1 MSVPPNRQMIRAST
15 EPMAVPLPLR
25 QLGPRRTIS
34 GHRATSSLGMSTH
47 GLGLNTS
54 GLRGMSGPRL
64 NTCGLREPTGQS
76 LNTHGQNEPGLSL
89 STNGLSLNTNGLS
102 LNTNGLSLNTTKLNS
117 NIHADDVQTPHIHAR
132 TLVDAGHSVQDNDA
146 ELARRAGR
154 VYGSGPRQI
163 MPFLYLGGEQN
174 VTSAQLEH
182 SNITRVLNVAREV
195 QGFRVHGVESRHVQ
209 WDHNESDLARHFD
222 STFAY
227 IDEAR
232 SQHCGVLV
240 HCQLGVS
247 RSASLVVAYVMRT
260 MHVGFEAAYEY
271 VRQRAPCISPNIA
284 LIAQLSEYGRVLGA
298 RLVIS
303 TRVVRDVP
311 ELSSASSENS
321 SDGSVD
327 CPCAPLATA
336 KSDAPADSALRVVA
350 HRHPLRP

>member
-15 EPMAVPLPLR
+15 EPMAVRAPLPLR

-34 GHRATSSLGMSTH
+34 GHRATSSLQLSTS

-54 GLRGMSGPRL
+54 GLRGLNGLGPS
-64 NTCGLREPTGQS
+64 TCELREPAGQSPSTHGLREPT
-76 LNTHGQNEPGLSL
+76 
-89 STNGLSLNTNGLS
+89 GLS
-102 LNTNGLSLNTTKLNS
+102 LNTNGLSLNTTKLNL
-117 NIHADDVQTPHIHAR
+117 NTNRQADDVQTPQIHSR
-132 TLVDAGHSVQDNDA
+132 TTIVDAGHSVQGNDA

-154 VYGSGPRQI
+154 VYGNGPQQI

-174 VTSAQLEH
+174 VTSGQLEQAH
-182 SNITRVLNVAREV
+182 ITRVLNVAREV
-195 QGFRVHGVESRHVQ
+195 QGFRVPNVESRHVQ
-209 WDHNESDLARHFD
+209 WDHDESDLAQYFD

-232 SQHCGVLV
+232 SQHRGVLV

-260 MHVGFEAAYEY
+260 MRVGFEAAYEY

-327 CPCAPLATA
+327 CPCAPSLVAT
-336 KSDAPADSALRVVA
+336 KSEPVDGALHVVA
-350 HRHPLRP
+350 NRHPLRP

>member
-15 EPMAVPLPLR
+15 EPVRGPLPLR

-34 GHRATSSLGMSTH
+34 GHRATSSLGMSTSGLGLNTS

-54 GLRGMSGPRL
+54 GLRGLNGTGPG
-64 NTCGLREPTGQS
+64 TCGLREPAGQS
-76 LNTHGQNEPGLSL
+76 LNTHGLGKP
-89 STNGLSLNTNGLS
+89 GLSLNTNGLS
-102 LNTNGLSLNTTKLNS
+102 LNTAKLSLNKQT
-117 NIHADDVQTPHIHAR
+117 DDAQTPIHAR
-132 TLVDAGHSVQDNDA
+132 TTFVDTGHSVQDNDA

-154 VYGSGPRQI
+154 VYGSGPQQI
-163 MPFLYLGGEQN
+163 MPYLYLGGEQN
-174 VTSAQLEH
+174 VTSVQLNK

-195 QGFRVHGVESRHVQ
+195 QGFRVPNVESRHVQ
-209 WDHNESDLARHFD
+209 WDHNESDLAQHFD

-232 SQHCGVLV
+232 SQHRGILV

-327 CPCAPLATA
+327 CPCAPALVTT
-336 KSDAPADSALRVVA
+336 KSEPKDELHVVA